1 MPDLNKPSAPAGD
14 RAGGDWPAQAT
25 DAIVGVVDSV
35 RDRVNGPAT
44 SIARGVVYGTLAAI
58 VGTAALVLVFVLL
71 VRGIDI
77 LAQVVLDALDIERAG
92 RAAWIAHL
100 ATGLICLLPGLLL
113 WRKGTH
119 APAAD

>member
-1 MPDLNKPSAPAGD
+1 MPAVNKPTPPAGD

-25 DAIVGVVDSV
+25 DTIVGLVDSV

-44 SIARGVVYGTLAAI
+44 SLARGVVYGTLAAI
-58 VGTAALVLVFVLL
+58 VGTAALVLVLVLV

-77 LAQVVLDALDIERAG
+77 VAQVVLDALDIERAG

-100 ATGLICLLPGLLL
+100 VTGLICLVPGLLL

-119 APAAD
+119 APATS